1 MGDIVYVN
9 VELNQSTGEYRQPLA
24 GEINYTS
31 PIVDRAGDY
40 YAAVVR
46 LSAPLD
52 LPVWLPQMQ
61 LGGVTPGN
69 TVYRVSI
76 LLGND
81 PAVADKFGTSI
92 LNINNIPTRAN
103 VPVFTIQPSD
113 LSNAIYSPL
122 DVCRIF
128 NKSFTAAFA
137 LITTAAG
144 RPVNA
149 MPPVMYYE
157 SSTDSL
163 GIYLSDCRSYAANA
177 PIEERLSVYFSA
189 SLLNY
194 VKTFP
199 VKINNVHPS
208 RSAAENYMDIQLITD
223 NLSDGT
229 VALSIPSVNPFAIAK
244 DDGPFYSLGLY
255 QNEVNTNKAIYNPP
269 DAPAAGTNLALS
281 NIRSSVNGSFTD
293 AFNAVNAVRVNSS
306 GLLQTNEIGATPGT
320 SSRTSHN
327 LTSAN
332 SPVLQ
337 DFIPNQTQGWNRR
350 MLLYTADSVITGA
363 RFVELNGNSS
373 ISKFSISLSWL
384 DVWGDSHNLYSQ
396 SQSNNASVKIAF
408 AKKSLFRL

>member
-92 LNINNIPTRAN
+92 LNINDIPTRAN

-177 PIEERLSVYFSA
+177 PIGERLSVYFSA

>member
-9 VELNQSTGEYRQPLA
+9 VELNQSTGEYQQPLA

-31 PIVDRAGDY
+31 PILERAGDY

-46 LSAPLD
+46 LTAPLD

-76 LLGND
+76 LLGDN
-81 PAVADKFGTSI
+81 PATANKFGTAI
-92 LNINNIPTRAN
+92 LNINDIPTRAN
-103 VPVFTIQPSD
+103 VLVFNSQPSD

-128 NKSFTAAFA
+128 NKAFTAAFA
-137 LITTAAG
+137 LITDA
-144 RPVNA
+144 RPASA
-149 MPPVMYYE
+149 MPPVMYYDAA
-157 SSTDSL
+157 TDSL
-163 GIYLSDCRSYAANA
+163 GINLFDCRCYAANA
-177 PIEERLSVYFSA
+177 PIADRLTVYFSA

-199 VKINNVHPS
+199 VKINNTHPS
-208 RSAAENYMDIQLITD
+208 QSAVRNYMDIQLITD
-223 NLSDGT
+223 NLSDAT
-229 VALSIPSVNPFAIAK
+229 FELSVPSVNTFALAKNDSPFNSSRL
-244 DDGPFYSLGLY
+244 F
-255 QNEVNTNKAIYNPP
+255 QNNVNANKAIYNPP
-269 DAPAAGTNLALS
+269 AANNNKVVS
-281 NIRSSVNGSFTD
+281 NINSSINGSFTD

-327 LTSAN
+327 ITSAN

-337 DFIPNQTQGWNRR
+337 DFIPNQVQGWNRR

-384 DVWGDSHNLYSQ
+384 DVWGNSHNLYSQ